1 MITMIFSTCRTPRAP
16 PYLPNSIQQTPTS
29 LGGAAQALSQD
40 VQPNKSKNK
49 KSRALVELT
58 KSTPSTE
65 LPHDSGVPSQVTS
78 PESRDANVLVLV
90 IQGDRRVS
98 KIDLLTV
105 VSCGSRGGGGEQCC
119 YSELVHDTET
129 QWPVAGV

>member
-1 MITMIFSTCRTPRAP
+1 MWSAYDYDDIFHLPDSTSSSVPS
-16 PYLPNSIQQTPTS
+16 NSIQQTPTS
-29 LGGAAQALSQD
+29 PGGAAQALSQD

-58 KSTPSTE
+58 KSSPSTE

-90 IQGDRRVS
+90 ILGDRRVS

-105 VSCGSRGGGGEQCC
+105 VSCGSGGGGEN
-119 YSELVHDTET
+119 SVVT
-129 QWPVAGV
+129 PS